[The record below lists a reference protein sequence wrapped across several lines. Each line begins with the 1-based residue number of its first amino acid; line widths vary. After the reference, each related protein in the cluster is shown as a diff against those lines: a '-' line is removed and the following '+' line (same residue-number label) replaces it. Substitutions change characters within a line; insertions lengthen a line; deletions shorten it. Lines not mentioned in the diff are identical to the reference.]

1 MLKKQIPLAITFIT
15 GVIIVVTFFI
25 PHSPFGR
32 LQQDALT
39 WYSVIFGFTMLLG
52 VDSLVKFHY
61 TKLRRREKGWWF
73 SIIFYCGFL
82 LSFITGVISEVRF
95 GDAFNINSSFMYFYV
110 TILVPLQSTMFALLA
125 FFIASASYR
134 AFRARNID
142 ATFLLVTA
150 VIVMLGR
157 VPVGYMLWHKLP
169 NLTSWILNVL
179 QLGPMRGIMIGIS
192 LGTVAM
198 SLRLILGIERT
209 YLS

>member
-1 MLKKQIPLAITFIT
+1 MKKKTIPLAITFLT

-25 PHSPFGR
+25 PHPPFGR
-32 LQQDALT
+32 LQEDALV

-52 VDSLVKFHY
+52 VDSLVRFHA
-61 TKLRRREKGWWF
+61 TKLRRREKGSWF
-73 SIIFYCGFL
+73 STIFFL
-82 LSFITGVISEVRF
+82 GLFLSFVTGLISEIRF
-95 GDAFNINSSFMYFYV
+95 GDAFKVQSSFMYFYNYV
-110 TILVPLQSTMFALLA
+110 LIPLQSTMFALLA

-134 AFRARNID
+134 AFRARNLE
-142 ATFLLVTA
+142 ATLLLITA

-157 VPVGYMLWHKLP
+157 VPAGYMLWHKLP
-169 NLTSWILNVL
+169 PITSWILNVL
-179 QLGPMRGIMIGIS
+179 QLGPMRGIMIGIA

>member
-25 PHSPFGR
+25 PHPPFGR

-73 SIIFYCGFL
+73 SIVFYCGFL

-95 GDAFNINSSFMYFYV
+95 GDAFNINSSFMYFYN
-110 TILVPLQSTMFALLA
+110 TILIPLQSTMFALLA

-157 VPVGYMLWHKLP
+157 VPVGYMLWPKLP
-169 NLTSWILNVL
+169 DLTSWILNVL